1 MSGCRDYPG
10 YRGCPSAYPG
20 FWTLVRG
27 LPDDANC
34 YFEALD
40 VDDARFRPLP
50 MALTATYMKPVA
62 REFRVAY
69 TRDLSDSSKPDWL
82 LAAWGAWN
90 ANLESSPH
98 TRDRASARDW
108 ADAQVGQPWL
118 HRRRLAPAE
127 WWTELP
133 RHRFL
138 LNPSGLGMQSAKAP
152 FAAQEPAAT
161 PAPPLP
167 SSEPSEPSRPVQAFE
182 ALLVGTIPICHAS
195 NAAYRKLK
203 SEGWPLVVVHDWA
216 NVTRDALAIWWAE
229 LAPAARRMRHLLT
242 TDRLYAMLLSGD
254 TLGSRLGM
262 EREAI
267 YANARAL
274 LP

>member
-1 MSGCRDYPG
+1 MLAFGSIDRRLSDMSGCKDYPG

-90 ANLESSPH
+90 ANQYWSLDEK
-98 TRDRASARDW
+98 
-108 ADAQVGQPWL
+108 
-118 HRRRLAPAE
+118 LA
-127 WWTELP
+127 
-133 RHRFL
+133 F
-138 LNPSGLGMQSAKAP
+138 
-152 FAAQEPAAT
+152 
-161 PAPPLP
+161 
-167 SSEPSEPSRPVQAFE
+167 
-182 ALLVGTIPICHAS
+182 
-195 NAAYRKLK
+195 LK
-203 SEGWPLVVVHDWA
+203 STAAVEVNTGLLMAHETHRSK
-216 NVTRDALAIWWAE
+216 VTPI
-229 LAPAARRMRHLLT
+229 P
-242 TDRLYAMLLSGD
+242 
-254 TLGSRLGM
+254 
-262 EREAI
+262 
-267 YANARAL
+267 N
-274 LP
+274 P